1 MFVLACI
8 TVLLTLATCTLY
20 AVNGRKYLLI
30 DDLIYMYAVNGM
42 QEVHY
47 LALGKHPIYI
57 VYGLMH
63 EPLNQSIIANRRLG
77 VTRVVFVR
85 GQLSCPC
92 CIRVDMYV
100 SFSYV
105 FATTFSITW

>member
-1 MFVLACI
+1 MRLYPNVFVHACI

-20 AVNGRKYLLI
+20 AVNSRKYLLI

-63 EPLNQSIIANRRLG
+63 EPFNQSIIANRRLG
-77 VTRVVFVR
+77 VTRVVFVQR
-85 GQLSCPC
+85 SIVLSMLHTGRHV
-92 CIRVDMYV
+92 RVV
-100 SFSYV
+100 
-105 FATTFSITW
+105 

>member
-8 TVLLTLATCTLY
+8 TVLLILATCTLY

-30 DDLIYMYAVNGM
+30 DDLIYMYVVNGM

-47 LALGKHPIYI
+47 LALGKHPIYTCI

-63 EPLNQSIIANRRLG
+63 EPLNQSIIAN
-77 VTRVVFVR
+77 
-85 GQLSCPC
+85 
-92 CIRVDMYV
+92 
-100 SFSYV
+100 
-105 FATTFSITW
+105 

>member
-1 MFVLACI
+1 MISGYLIVILSNAPVLCLLPTRRPFLGCGCLQMF
-8 TVLLTLATCTLY
+8 
-20 AVNGRKYLLI
+20 I

-63 EPLNQSIIANRRLG
+63 EPFNQSIIAN
-77 VTRVVFVR
+77 
-85 GQLSCPC
+85 
-92 CIRVDMYV
+92 
-100 SFSYV
+100 
-105 FATTFSITW
+105 

>member
-8 TVLLTLATCTLY
+8 TVLLILATCTLY

-47 LALGKHPIYI
+47 LALGKHP
-57 VYGLMH
+57 V
-63 EPLNQSIIANRRLG
+63 
-77 VTRVVFVR
+77 
-85 GQLSCPC
+85 
-92 CIRVDMYV
+92 
-100 SFSYV
+100 
-105 FATTFSITW
+105 